1 MNNYNILKRTL
12 LVFMVM
18 FFYQL
23 TFAQNNLNKRITI
36 TIENQN
42 LSDALTLISKKGG
55 FYFSYSSNIIP
66 NDSLITFRATNKTVK
81 EILDQL
87 LKGHYEYKES
97 KNYII
102 INKKLLK
109 GLSMIDYDI
118 KASGNQYTISGYV
131 VDAQSGEKIY
141 NASVFERQLLS
152 STLTNKDG
160 YFSLR
165 LKNVQKKTI
174 DLTASKSLYRDTTV
188 MILHEITV
196 RPGGYR
202 ESDNMMYDEDSSQV
216 ERTFM
221 GRIFL
226 SSKQSIQS
234 LNLAGFFADRPFQ
247 ASVVPGLSS
256 HGMMSSQVVNKFSFN
271 IIGGY
276 TAGVD
281 GFEMAGI
288 FNINKKNSQYVQ
300 LAGVFNVV
308 GGSVKGVQLSGITNT
323 ILDSVDGVQLTGIY
337 NFVNHSMKGVQLAG
351 IFNNGRSVGGVQLS
365 GIANHVGTNAR
376 GFQLAGITN
385 IVEKDADG
393 VQLAGILNYSKKFS
407 GFQLAVINVADS
419 SSGCSLGLL
428 NFIKN
433 GYFKVGMTTNELTNA
448 NVYLKTG
455 NSKLYTMLMAGTN
468 LSDQEKVFTFGL
480 GLGHDF
486 IFGNRVSVSVE
497 ASSQSVFTGDWSNT
511 GILAKGNLN
520 INVKL
525 VKGIAI
531 TAGPTFSMYTN
542 GNPVPVEGYRTQI
555 PPSNYHTYVINSSTV
570 GWIGWNAGL
579 IIF

>member
-1 MNNYNILKRTL
+1 M
-12 LVFMVM
+12 FMVM
-18 FFYQL
+18 FFYQAA
-23 TFAQNNLNKRITI
+23 FAQNNLNKKITI

-42 LSDALTLISKKGG
+42 LSDALTIISKKGG

-66 NDSLITFRATNKTVK
+66 NDSLITFRATNKSVK

-131 VDAQSGEKIY
+131 IDAQSGEKIY
-141 NASVFERQLLS
+141 NASVFERQMLS

-196 RPGGYR
+196 RPGGYK
-202 ESDNMMYDEDSSQV
+202 ESDNRMYDEDSSQV

-221 GRIFL
+221 GRILL

-271 IIGGY
+271 ILGGY

-323 ILDSVDGVQLTGIY
+323 ILDNVNGVQLTGIY
-337 NFVNHSMKGVQLAG
+337 NFVNHSM
-351 IFNNGRSVGGVQLS
+351 NGVQLS
-365 GIANHVGTNAR
+365 GIFNNGQSVAGVQLTGIANHVSTNAR

-393 VQLAGILNYSKKFS
+393 VQLAGILNYSRKFS
-407 GFQLAVINVADS
+407 GFQLAVINIADS

-433 GYFKVGMTTNELTNA
+433 GYFKVGVTVNELTNT

-468 LSDQEKVFTFGL
+468 LSDQEKIFTFGL
-480 GLGHDF
+480 GIGHDF
-486 IFGNRVSVSVE
+486 IFSHRFSVSTE
-497 ASSQSVFTGDWSNT
+497 ASSQSVFIGEWANT

-520 INVKL
+520 INFKL
-525 VKGIAI
+525 AKGIAI

-542 GNPVPVEGYRTQI
+542 GNAVPVEGYRTQI
-555 PPSNYHTYVINSSTV
+555 PPANYRTYTINKNTV

-579 IIF
+579 IVF